1 MDEIMK
7 ERLQK
12 AMIYCPEF
20 PWNNPELL
28 KNMAKPD
35 EKYKTVSLYKKHG
48 KNHGKKRKK

>member
-20 PWNNPELL
+20 PWNSREML
-28 KNMAKPD
+28 KGMISPD
-35 EKYKTVSLYKKHG
+35 EKYKNVSLYKKHG
-48 KNHGKKRKK
+48 KNNGKKRKK

>member
-20 PWNNPELL
+20 PWNSREML
-28 KNMAKPD
+28 KGMISPD
-35 EKYKTVSLYKKHG
+35 EKYKKHG
-48 KNHGKKRKK
+48 QNHGKKRKK